1 MKADSKDVIFFE
13 KSNWPLSVW
22 FFLSIMCASIYLA
35 IWAPLGQIP
44 ALVSTILCVFGLVI
58 LSQKMQT
65 TILVEQ
71 NMLYVNN
78 AKINLKFVK
87 KATALNKKDEFK
99 KLNGASADPA
109 AFLATNFWTNIG
121 VKVELKDKKDPTP
134 YWLISTKRAE
144 DLVKKL
150 T

>member
-1 MKADSKDVIFFE
+1 VIFFE

-44 ALVSTILCVFGLVI
+44 ALVSTILSVFGLVI
-58 LSQKMQT
+58 LSQKKQT

-78 AKINLKFVK
+78 AKIDLKFVK
-87 KATALNKKDEFK
+87 KATALNKDEFK
-99 KLNGASADPA
+99 NLNSAGADPA

-121 VKVELKDKKDPTP
+121 VKVELNDKNDPTP

-144 DLVKKL
+144 ELVKKL